1 MHCVARMLKW
11 QDFLQGLATR
21 GGAIFVLVFMT
32 LVTGAGVL
40 HVLHH
45 SDDPQASTVII
56 STFTGAFAALL
67 TMLTT
72 QATKTPTGNTQIET
86 ETHTTIAGDAG
97 K

>member
-1 MHCVARMLKW
+1 MARMLKW

-21 GGAIFVLVFMT
+21 GGAIFVLTTMVLTFGILVF
-32 LVTGAGVL
+32 

-45 SDDPQASTVII
+45 SDDPQTTTVIL
-56 STFTGAFAALL
+56 STFSGFCAALL

-72 QATKTPTGNTQIET
+72 QATKTPSGNTQIET
-86 ETHTTIAGDAG
+86 ETHVTAQTGDTG